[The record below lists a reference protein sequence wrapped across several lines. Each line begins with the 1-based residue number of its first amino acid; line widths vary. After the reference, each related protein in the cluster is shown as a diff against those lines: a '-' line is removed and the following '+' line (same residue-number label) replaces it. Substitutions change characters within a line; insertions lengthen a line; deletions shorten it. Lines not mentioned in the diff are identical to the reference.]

1 MAEKPTPIELQKYL
15 GGVDYPASKDDLVQV
30 ARDNGAP
37 DDVVSALES
46 ADADSFDTP
55 AEVSRALA
63 GS

>member
-15 GGVDYPASKDDLVQV
+15 GGVDYPVSKDDLVST

-46 ADADSFDTP
+46 SNEDSFDSPT
-55 AEVSRALA
+55 AVSKAVS
-63 GS
+63 GN